1 VRQVTVLRGFLVL
14 LGGIA
19 LIGAVI
25 LVYYVVSY
33 AILWAVG
40 RVFPI
45 GGRRRR

>member
-1 VRQVTVLRGFLVL
+1 VTVFRAFMVL

-19 LIGAVI
+19 LIGGVI

-40 RVFPI
+40 RAFPL